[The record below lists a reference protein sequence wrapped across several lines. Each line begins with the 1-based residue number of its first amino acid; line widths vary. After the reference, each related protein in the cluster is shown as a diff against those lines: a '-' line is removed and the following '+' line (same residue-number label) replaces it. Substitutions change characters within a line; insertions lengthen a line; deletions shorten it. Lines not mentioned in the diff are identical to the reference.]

1 MAEVVERRI
10 PQQVFCYYDV
20 YVPDGEIAG
29 PRPLLIALH
38 GYGGD
43 KASMMRA
50 ARRINERDFVIAS
63 LQGMHQ
69 HIVPPEDRAL
79 PLKYAFGWLTSFRPE
94 ESVAIHHS
102 TIMGI
107 IHTLEVER
115 TIDASQVYLLGFSQ
129 AVALNFRF
137 AFTRPDKVKGVIA
150 ICGGIPGDWA
160 EEGKY
165 RAGDVDV
172 LYIAGARDE
181 FYPCERIEQFAD
193 ALATRAR
200 SVDLRV
206 FDAGHEVPREAAPVI
221 DAWLREK
228 TAPAG

>member
-1 MAEVVERRI
+1 MAEAVERRM

-20 YVPDGEIAG
+20 YVPDGDGAG

-50 ARRINERDFVIAS
+50 ARRINDRDFVIAS

-69 HIVPPEDRAL
+69 HIVDPGDRAL
-79 PLKYAFGWLTSFRPE
+79 PLKYGFGWLTNFKPE
-94 ESVAIHHS
+94 ESIAVHHS
-102 TIMGI
+102 TIIGI

-115 TIDASQVYLLGFSQ
+115 LVDPSQVYLLGFSQ

-137 AFTRPDKVKGVIA
+137 AFTHPEKVSGVVA

-160 EEGKY
+160 EGERY
-165 RAGDVDV
+165 RPGAVDV
-172 LYIAGARDE
+172 LYVAGARDE
-181 FYPCERIEQFAD
+181 FYPPERVERFAG
-193 ALATRAR
+193 ALGTRAR

-206 FDAGHEVPREAAPVI
+206 FDSGHEVPRGAAPVI
-221 DAWLREK
+221 DEWLREK
-228 TAPAG
+228 TASKG